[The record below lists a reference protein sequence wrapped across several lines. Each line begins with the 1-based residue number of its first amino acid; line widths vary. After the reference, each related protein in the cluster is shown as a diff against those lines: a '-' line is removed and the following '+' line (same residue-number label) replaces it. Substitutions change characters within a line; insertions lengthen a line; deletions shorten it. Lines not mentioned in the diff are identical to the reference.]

1 MIGKTSFSNPEP
13 ALFYVR
19 RTLVCRPLPI
29 SILGSTGLLNSTL
42 RRLATPDKL
51 KFIGQPV
58 LPHPRQFSDPR
69 RTLQSMTAAIPVRIF
84 RTFLAL
90 TVSLWM
96 AGAGCMLGCGN
107 TVIAAAQSVNNQTI
121 IAGPS
126 CHHATHDC
134 CAKKNSSSTDKMS
147 QLTSSLLS
155 AVPERTMGECPLA
168 VNATAVIASKAKHHT
183 PEQAR
188 TFRTEPSA
196 VDSINQYIDWLPPPV
211 RFLNRAPTYLR
222 CCVFLI

>member
-1 MIGKTSFSNPEP
+1 MIGKTSFSNSEP
-13 ALFYVR
+13 ALF
-19 RTLVCRPLPI
+19 LC
-29 SILGSTGLLNSTL
+29 LNSNRTYTTYSTYSS
-42 RRLATPDKL
+42 R
-51 KFIGQPV
+51 Q
-58 LPHPRQFSDPR
+58 LPRPR
-69 RTLQSMTAAIPVRIF
+69 RKLPSMTAPIRVRIF

-107 TVIAAAQSVNNQTI
+107 TGIAAVHSLNSQTI

-134 CAKKNSSSTDKMS
+134 CAKKNSSSTEKKS
-147 QLTSSLLS
+147 QQISLLS
-155 AVPERTMGECPLA
+155 AVPEPVMGECPLA
-168 VNATAVIASKAKHHT
+168 VNATAVTASKATHPI

-188 TFRTEPSA
+188 TLRTEPDGLESITQH
-196 VDSINQYIDWLPPPV
+196 VDWSPRPV
-211 RFLNRAPTYLR
+211 RFLNRAPTYLL

>member
-1 MIGKTSFSNPEP
+1 MP
-13 ALFYVR
+13 V
-19 RTLVCRPLPI
+19 PL
-29 SILGSTGLLNSTL
+29 
-42 RRLATPDKL
+42 
-51 KFIGQPV
+51 
-58 LPHPRQFSDPR
+58 HPRQFSDPR
-69 RTLQSMTAAIPVRIF
+69 RTLQSMTAPIPVRIF

-107 TVIAAAQSVNNQTI
+107 TVVAAVHSLNNQTI

-134 CAKKNSSSTDKMS
+134 CAKKNNSSADKKS
-147 QLTSSLLS
+147 QQMSSLLS
-155 AVPERTMGECPLA
+155 AVPEPMMGECPLA
-168 VNATAVIASKAKHHT
+168 VNATAVTASKATHPI

-188 TFRTEPSA
+188 TFRTEPA
-196 VDSINQYIDWLPPPV
+196 GLESINQHLDWSPPPV

>member
-1 MIGKTSFSNPEP
+1 
-13 ALFYVR
+13 
-19 RTLVCRPLPI
+19 
-29 SILGSTGLLNSTL
+29 
-42 RRLATPDKL
+42 
-51 KFIGQPV
+51 
-58 LPHPRQFSDPR
+58 
-69 RTLQSMTAAIPVRIF
+69 MTAPIPVRIF

-107 TVIAAAQSVNNQTI
+107 TVIAAAHSLNNQTI
-121 IAGPS
+121 IAGAT

-134 CAKKNSSSTDKMS
+134 CAKKNSSSTDKKS
-147 QLTSSLLS
+147 QQTISLLS
-155 AVPERTMGECPLA
+155 AVPEPVMGECPLA
-168 VNATAVIASKAKHHT
+168 VNATAVTASRATHPI

-188 TFRTEPSA
+188 TFRTEPTGLE
-196 VDSINQYIDWLPPPV
+196 SINQHVDWSPPPV